1 MRKFA
6 KSVEIKAHTLNRI
19 IVALILTVIFLCVF
33 GVAFLY
39 NLNISGASGPPKSTV
54 FDYGGEYWKGLYA
67 FAFAEAESAESVAEG
82 FVVVMDHQGNYVSF
96 ENSSRYMFDYIY
108 QLSEHEVFVYLRP
121 SNRSDKTLFPE
132 AKTWN
137 WDTGANRTI
146 LEGINIRGHHEFL
159 IEDGYFVT
167 LRRVE
172 GNIHG
177 LDTAVNIESVTGNV
191 TWLWSSEPLFLER
204 PCSLCS
210 DDDWT
215 HGNDVTVSL
224 DDRYY
229 FVNFRNTDS
238 FAKIDRETKELA
250 WIAGRDGNF
259 TLLEN
264 GIEKESLWY
273 HSHVVKEIKPNVF
286 LMFDNDFHN
295 RTHLDTYPEGE
306 NPYINYGGRSRLI
319 EITLDESTMTGEITW
334 SYEPPTEYFSSVFGD
349 IDVPPNGNILGV
361 FGTPAHNWTLNHE
374 AIEEPFGASILEV
387 DRQGNLIREYRFPFG
402 VSIYRVQ
409 QLSQDPTDYVGS
421 WLLELNSIK

>member
-1 MRKFA
+1 M
-6 KSVEIKAHTLNRI
+6 NRI
-19 IVALILTVIFLCVF
+19 LFAVILIAIVLGVF
-33 GVAFLY
+33 GIAFFY
-39 NLNISGASGPPKSTV
+39 SLNVSEDSFPPKPTV
-54 FDYGGEYWKGLYA
+54 YGYGEEYWKGLYA
-67 FAFAEAESAESVAEG
+67 FGFAVAESAESAQDG
-82 FVVVMDHQGNYVSF
+82 FVVVMDHQGNYVRF
-96 ENSSRYMFDYIY
+96 ENSSRFMFDYIN
-108 QLSEHEVFVYLRP
+108 QLSENEIFVYLRP
-121 SNRSDKTLFPE
+121 SNRSDRTLNPE
-132 AKTWN
+132 ARIWN
-137 WDTGANRTI
+137 WDTRATRTI

-177 LDTAVNIESVTGNV
+177 LDTIENIDSVTGNT
-191 TWLWSSEPLFLER
+191 TWFWSSEPLFLER
-204 PCSLCS
+204 PCSLCP

-224 DDRYY
+224 DGRHY
-229 FVNFRNTDS
+229 FINFRNTDS
-238 FAKIDRETKELA
+238 FAKIDRETKELE

-273 HSHVVKEIKPNVF
+273 HSHIIKEIEPNVF

-306 NPYINYGGRSRLI
+306 DPYNNYGGRSRLI
-319 EITLDESTMTGEITW
+319 EVKLDESSMTGEITW
-334 SYEPPTEYFSSVFGD
+334 SYEPPTEYYSSVFGD
-349 IDVPPNGNILGV
+349 IDVLPNGNILGV

-374 AIEEPFGASILEV
+374 AIEEPFGAAILEV
-387 DRQGNLIREYRFPFG
+387 NRQGKLIREYRFPFG

-409 QLSQDPTDYVGS
+409 QLSEDPTDYVGS
-421 WLLELNSIK
+421 WLLELK